1 MKKYQYRD
9 PVDNGCTKIKLTRQ
23 QHKQLFK
30 NRPLSIFRHYDYYI
44 GDDKLILH
52 STTSLFWT
60 IVVTIGFP
68 IVLLFGGLS
77 NFKAIV
83 KEYHELYNQKRLGHF
98 SADQCWSNTETYAN
112 VARIAKDS
120 GQWG

>member
-9 PVDNGCTKIKLTRQ
+9 PVDNGCTKIKLTRK

-30 NRPLSIFRHYDYYI
+30 NQPLGLVRHYDYYI
-44 GDDKLILH
+44 GDDKLIVH
-52 STTSLFWT
+52 RTTSLFWKT
-60 IVVTIGFP
+60 VVTIGFP
-68 IVLLFGGLS
+68 IIALGYGIFNIKEVLR
-77 NFKAIV
+77 
-83 KEYHELYNQKRLGHF
+83 EYHELYNEKRLGHF
-98 SADQCWSNTETYAN
+98 RSDQCWSNSDTYAA

>member
-1 MKKYQYRD
+1 MTETSSNVEILFVRATKADCDNLVRVRKVYERFYLGRQIPSAHRD
-9 PVDNGCTKIKLTRQ
+9 T
-23 QHKQLFK
+23 
-30 NRPLSIFRHYDYYI
+30 YI
-44 GDDKLILH
+44 A
-52 STTSLFWT
+52 
-60 IVVTIGFP
+60 
-68 IVLLFGGLS
+68 GLS

-98 SADQCWSNTETYAN
+98 SADQYVSNRETYAN